1 MVAVAEMEWQ
11 DMVDGNFPD
20 TPARQAFREAVA
32 TVADSA
38 RAALPESNGR
48 IEKAIA
54 LMLAGDVN
62 LHADGS
68 ATVGSQT
75 STKTYTVTHG
85 ACDCTD
91 YAKSP
96 QQQCKHRISLR
107 HSQTGHRPCQSTG
120 AGHSIS
126 PPGPSRP
133 KPSRELTPAP
143 RRARQPFPPGHSSKF
158 RGKTLVK
165 YRWFARTWRTR
176 RAWSSLSA
184 HFISV
189 TETLA
194 LAEATAEFTSGQTF
208 SECADAGPASVN
220 PKVAKHFARISLTR
234 AKARC
239 LRDALNLAH
248 LVALEEAS
256 TMSSPTVCALLRLAA
271 QRLEVL
277 AQDDDAQA
285 VVRLLRRV
293 VQRLEEGAEDEEDR
307 RTLADET
314 FCTETDQ

>member
-1 MVAVAEMEWQ
+1 MVAVATLEWQ
-11 DMVDGNFPD
+11 DVMAGTFPD
-20 TPARQAFREAVA
+20 NPARTAFREAVA
-32 TVADSA
+32 TVAENA

-48 IEKAIA
+48 VDKAVA
-54 LMLAGDVN
+54 LVLAGDVT

-96 QQQCKHRISLR
+96 QQQCKHRISYGIHKRATALAKA
-107 HSQTGHRPCQSTG
+107 QVEALDQPTWPEQ
-120 AGHSIS
+120 AKAQ
-126 PPGPSRP
+126 P
-133 KPSRELTPAP
+133 ELTPAP
-143 RRARQPFPPGHSSKF
+143 PSTPTIPAWALVDIQGQAF
-158 RGKTLVK
+158 VK
-165 YRWFARTWRTR
+165 YSGLLHMAHEKGLV
-176 RAWSSLSA
+176 SLSA

-256 TMSSPTVCALLRLAA
+256 TMSSPTVCALLRLAGPA
-271 QRLEVL
+271 PGGAGPGRR
-277 AQDDDAQA
+277 AQA

-314 FCTETDQ
+314 FCTETQQ